1 MNFLRMLTMTYLKR
15 MRKKMKKSLKQIGRV
30 VRLSSQIEKLCNAVD
45 NMSQA
50 TCSLT
55 LAMNPYGIPQVV
67 KLLITCRRK
76 F

>member
-1 MNFLRMLTMTYLKR
+1 
-15 MRKKMKKSLKQIGRV
+15 
-30 VRLSSQIEKLCNAVD
+30 
-45 NMSQA
+45 MSQA